1 MYTHNLDPILI
12 DLGVIA
18 IRWYS
23 ISYVLGILAGWWLGK
38 KIIYHKIN
46 SNVKNVNDED
56 FDNYIT
62 YLIFSIIIGGRL
74 GYVLFYNFT
83 YYISNPLEIIMIW
96 KGGMSFHGGLIGVVI
111 GTYLFSTKKKI
122 KIFNLFDVVACVA
135 PIGIFF
141 GRISNFINGELYGK
155 PTDVFWSVVFPKID
169 NLSRHPS
176 QIYEALLE
184 GLVLFL
190 ILNYIIF
197 KKNYKEAQCSYMF
210 LIFYTV
216 FRIFSE
222 QFRVSDYS
230 AVNILGNFSTGSI
243 LSFVMLIAGLII
255 FYKKS
260 FNQR

>member
-1 MYTHNLDPILI
+1 
-12 DLGVIA
+12 
-18 IRWYS
+18 
-23 ISYVLGILAGWWLGK
+23 
-38 KIIYHKIN
+38 
-46 SNVKNVNDED
+46 
-56 FDNYIT
+56 
-62 YLIFSIIIGGRL
+62 
-74 GYVLFYNFT
+74 
-83 YYISNPLEIIMIW
+83 MIW

-210 LIFYTV
+210 LIFYSV

>member
-1 MYTHNLDPILI
+1 M
-12 DLGVIA
+12 VA
-18 IRWYS
+18 R
-23 ISYVLGILAGWWLGK
+23 K

-197 KKNYKEAQCSYMF
+197 KK
-210 LIFYTV
+210 
-216 FRIFSE
+216 
-222 QFRVSDYS
+222 
-230 AVNILGNFSTGSI
+230 
-243 LSFVMLIAGLII
+243 II
-255 FYKKS
+255 KKLNVPIC
-260 FNQR
+260 F

>member
-111 GTYLFSTKKKI
+111 GTYLFSTKKK
-122 KIFNLFDVVACVA
+122 
-135 PIGIFF
+135 
-141 GRISNFINGELYGK
+141 
-155 PTDVFWSVVFPKID
+155 
-169 NLSRHPS
+169 
-176 QIYEALLE
+176 
-184 GLVLFL
+184 
-190 ILNYIIF
+190 
-197 KKNYKEAQCSYMF
+197 
-210 LIFYTV
+210 
-216 FRIFSE
+216 
-222 QFRVSDYS
+222 
-230 AVNILGNFSTGSI
+230 
-243 LSFVMLIAGLII
+243 
-255 FYKKS
+255 
-260 FNQR
+260 

>member
-1 MYTHNLDPILI
+1 
-12 DLGVIA
+12 
-18 IRWYS
+18 
-23 ISYVLGILAGWWLGK
+23 
-38 KIIYHKIN
+38 
-46 SNVKNVNDED
+46 
-56 FDNYIT
+56 
-62 YLIFSIIIGGRL
+62 
-74 GYVLFYNFT
+74 
-83 YYISNPLEIIMIW
+83 MIW

-197 KKNYKEAQCSYMF
+197 NKNYKEAQCSYMF
-210 LIFYTV
+210 LIFYSV